1 MRARKLPP
9 VHPGLVLQDEF
20 LAPLGI
26 SQAGLARNIT
36 VPPKRI
42 NDVVKGRRGIT
53 GDIALRLARY
63 FGVSAQ
69 FWMNLQ
75 TRYDLDVAQ
84 DALKGRLKKEVRIHA
99 A

>member
-20 LAPLGI
+20 LTPLGI

-84 DALKGRLKKEVRIHA
+84 DARKAV
-99 A
+99 